1 MTVLRLGL
9 IGCGG
14 MGSRHAEGFDQ
25 LEDRVRVTSAVDIEP
40 ERAEAVA
47 DQCSTPAAPLTD
59 GSGSLQGLRLVW
71 RLYEAEEQ
79 GVVADLRG
87 LGLDEYRT

>member
-1 MTVLRLGL
+1 MTALRLGL

-25 LEDRVRVTSAVDIEP
+25 LEDRVRVTAAVDIEL

-47 DQCSTPAAPLTD
+47 DQFEAAALPPTTR
-59 GSGSLQGLRLVW
+59 QFW
-71 RLYEAEEQ
+71 TTWTAC
-79 GVVADLRG
+79 
-87 LGLDEYRT
+87 